1 MIRILLLPLF
11 LISFLSNASD
21 CYDRAGRDYQ
31 IDPDLLRAISFRE
44 SSFRQNAMNIQSNE
58 SYAIGYMQIHSQN
71 LNHLSKFG
79 ITADQLY
86 SDGCMNI
93 YTGAYFLALAFK
105 RLGKGWDAVG
115 AYNAGFAKN
124 EKQHQRRMKYAREV
138 NQIYINIKSNKQSS
152 IQ

>member
-1 MIRILLLPLF
+1 MIRLFLLSLF
-11 LISFLSNASD
+11 LISFFSNASD

-44 SSFRQNAMNIQSNE
+44 SSFRQNVMNIQSRE

-71 LNHLSKFG
+71 LQHLSKFG

-93 YTGAYFLALAFK
+93 YTGAYFLALSFK

-124 EKQHQRRMKYAREV
+124 TKQQQRRTKYAKEV
-138 NQIYINIKSNKQSS
+138 YGIYKSIKSNKSAS
-152 IQ
+152 N